1 MKMAPITQMVRM
13 PIEMRYLRVL
23 PACSLLSECWAVVML
38 WVGSDTP
45 IR

>member
-1 MKMAPITQMVRM
+1 MNMAPITQIVRIPM
-13 PIEMRYLRVL
+13 EMRYLRVL
-23 PACSLLSECWAVVML
+23 RACSLLSECWALVML